1 MKILVF
7 GGSFDPPHKGHA
19 ALLSAAARAVDP
31 DVVLVVPAW
40 RNPLKDKRPAAAEDR
55 LAMLD
60 AGVLEALPGQ
70 WRRRAW
76 VHTAELSSGRP
87 VYTVDT
93 LTQLAKDF
101 PKAELHF
108 AVGWDSAAGF
118 RAWKDPERLKRLA
131 RWWTARRPGAEGEPP
146 SFFTRLKAPM
156 PAVSSSEI
164 RARLFVGDDAGDML
178 APAVRAHI
186 QLRKLYGAARLEK
199 LKALLSPQRFEH
211 SRAVARL
218 SGALARRWGL
228 DEERALLAGLLHDC
242 GRGVPVPKMG
252 AYARKRRLAV
262 PHREKTARLQPVALH
277 AHISEDL
284 ARRRFGVRDE
294 EALSAIRKHTLG
306 DARMSP
312 LDRVVY
318 VADCCS
324 ADRAYPEAAAFRKLA
339 FDDLDEALKA
349 CIGNKL
355 RWCLEQDAW
364 IHPLTLSAWNSLF
377 A

>member
-40 RNPLKDKRPAAAEDR
+40 RNPQKDKRPAAAEDR

-93 LTQLAKDF
+93 LTQLAQDF

-108 AVGWDSAAGF
+108 ALGWDSAATF
-118 RAWKDPERLKRLA
+118 RTWRDPERLKRLA
-131 RWWTARRPGAEGEPP
+131 RWWTARRPGAEGEAP

-156 PAVSSSEI
+156 PAVSSSDI
-164 RARLFVGDDAGDML
+164 RARLLVGDDAGDLL
-178 APAVRAHI
+178 APEVAAHI
-186 QLRKLYGAARLEK
+186 RKNGLYGAERLAK
-199 LKALLSPQRFEH
+199 LRAMLTPQRFEH

-218 SGALARRWGL
+218 AGTLARRWGQ
-228 DEERALLAGLLHDC
+228 DEESALIAGLLHDC
-242 GRGVPVPKMG
+242 GRSVPVPKMG

-262 PHREKTARLQPVALH
+262 PHREKTARLQPIALH

-294 EALSAIRKHTLG
+294 EILSAIRKHTLG
-306 DARMSP
+306 DAKMGA
-312 LDRVVY
+312 LDRLLY

-324 ADRAYPEAAAFRKLA
+324 EDREYEEAAEFRKQA
-339 FDDLDEALKA
+339 FEDLDEALKA

-364 IHPLTLSAWNSLF
+364 VHPLTLTAWNSLF